1 MVEYKKNKRTN
12 ALNDVNY
19 LCKDFDFKVGILEN
33 SLAKRC
39 GEK

>member
-1 MVEYKKNKRTN
+1 MVEDKKNKRAN

-19 LCKDFDFKVGILEN
+19 LYKGFDFTARIFKK